1 MPGNRGLARFR
12 QSEAGMVAGSM
23 ALVAR
28 GHIILVVGDSQRC
41 TFRIAEFGAIA
52 RRKAVPAI

>member
-1 MPGNRGLARFR
+1 
-12 QSEAGMVAGSM
+12 MVAGSM

-52 RRKAVPAI
+52 RRKTVPAI